1 MATPRIR
8 RRPAHRDTWRA
19 SYCEQTSPARTCCRS
34 NLPSVNA
41 GRARRQQS
49 PRCRRSVGRGG
60 GNRTLPNHRNRWIPL
75 LASATRRVPSGPI
88 GSRDVRLLTPSTG
101 AKRPPR
107 DRRRVLLQH
116 RAHRRGVRDGVLR
129 SVLQGR
135 RLPAGAVVRQF
146 SIRASHRRRVDA
158 AGITTD
164 VTATTAASGDGLTT
178 SSPAARIRA

>member
-8 RRPAHRDTWRA
+8 RRPAHRDNWRA

-107 DRRRVLLQH
+107 DRRRPTNLNCPSGWTQNWG
-116 RAHRRGVRDGVLR
+116 RWGRRTERRGA
-129 SVLQGR
+129 R
-135 RLPAGAVVRQF
+135 RLQRSGSVARPPAVVAVGRM
-146 SIRASHRRRVDA
+146 SNRHDPAERE
-158 AGITTD
+158 
-164 VTATTAASGDGLTT
+164 T
-178 SSPAARIRA
+178 ST